1 MFRESIA
8 PIKRFLFG
16 DENSTDYRTPHR
28 AEIEQLIDRPTLAGW
43 LPYSAYLEETQ
54 MFANNEC
61 LGFVIEVVPQ
71 TGADEEMAQILK
83 SLYSAL
89 PTGAG
94 IQFHCFA
101 SPDIR
106 SLLTQYCVLRQTDK
120 NAERRGTLR
129 GRAGR
134 NRNPYRL
141 LAREAFGFYSIAARG
156 GWLKRVGMP
165 LRTFRVIVS
174 VSVPGNPENYGQ
186 VESVLLLRE
195 GMRSTLKAAGLP
207 GRDWNVN
214 DLLNWVA
221 ALTNPQRLYGN
232 ALPIEY
238 DPSKDLR
245 AQIVDSDTRY
255 VTGQAGIVA
264 SKPDGCTMEM
274 RMLSVKT
281 FPVSFSLWQAGGL
294 IGDLYQAAL
303 QYPCPFLI
311 TLGVHVLDPETS
323 KQHAYIKGARAT
335 TNAESYMA
343 KLLPEF
349 REKKIDWDIALKAL
363 DNGEQ
368 LVSLYHQLALFAPP
382 EEMARAE
389 QAARAIWRS
398 RGFELANDVYV
409 QQQALLASLPLSL
422 TPSFHD
428 DLKRLQRVS
437 TKTSGN
443 AVHLAPLITEW
454 KGTKTPICILAGKR
468 HELMF
473 IDVFDNDRGNANAV
487 IAGASRSG
495 KSFFLNDMAQ
505 SYASIDAKVWVIEVG
520 RSFKN
525 NVMNSGGTH
534 IEFDERSDLCLNPFT
549 TVVDIND
556 DLAILLPLLA
566 TMASPREPL
575 DEVQYKS
582 LGRAIQQVWDAHSN
596 AATVSHVAKLL
607 ATGRLDPDDLPDQRL
622 QDIAT
627 MLYPFT
633 ADGQYHRWFE
643 GAANVDFSADFTVL
657 ELEELKNKKDLQQ
670 VVLLIVMYRIT
681 QEMYLSRTRK
691 KVIMVDEAWD
701 LFSGES
707 SAKFIEEGYRRI
719 AKYQGSFIA
728 ATQGIDDY
736 YKNASGMAAVQNSD
750 WMILFRQKKESIEQL
765 AKSGRLALDDATKRM
780 ISSLKT
786 EHGVYAEL
794 FISSPMGQGLA
805 RFYPD
810 HVKSL
815 LYSSKADD
823 FNAIAAYVAK
833 GMAEPHA
840 IKAVLADR
848 GIELEDW
855 EDEPDDC
862 EIVDSDDME
871 NEGAVER

>member
-1 MFRESIA
+1 MFSEVIA
-8 PIKRFLFG
+8 PIKRLLLG
-16 DENSTDYRTPHR
+16 DEGIADYRAPR
-28 AEIEQLIDRPTLAGW
+28 REELEQLIDRPTLSGW
-43 LPYSAYLEETQ
+43 LPYSAYLDETHL
-54 MFANNEC
+54 FANKEC
-61 LGFVIEVVPQ
+61 LGFVIEIVPQ
-71 TGADEEMAQILK
+71 TGADEEMTQVLK

-94 IQFHCFA
+94 VQFHCFA

-106 SLLTQYCVLRQTDK
+106 LSLSRYCVLRQPDK
-120 NAERRGTLR
+120 EGEHRGMTR
-129 GRAGR
+129 GRAAR
-134 NRNPYRL
+134 NHNPYRL
-141 LAREAFGFYSIAARG
+141 LAREAFGFYSDAARG
-156 GWLKRVGMP
+156 AWVKRVGMP

-174 VSVPGNPENYGQ
+174 VSVPGDPEDQTQ
-186 VESVLLLRE
+186 VDNVVLLRE
-195 GMRSTLKAAGLP
+195 GIRSTLKAAGLP
-207 GRDWNVN
+207 GRDWTVH

-221 ALTNPQRLYGN
+221 ALTNPQRLHGD

-238 DPSKDLR
+238 DPTKDLR
-245 AQIVDSDTRY
+245 AQIIDPDTRFM
-255 VTGQAGIVA
+255 TGQGGIVA
-264 SKPDGCTMEM
+264 SKPDGRAVEM

-281 FPVSFSLWQAGGL
+281 FPVQFSLWQAGGL

-303 QYPCPFLI
+303 QYPCPFVI
-311 TLGVHVLDPETS
+311 TLGVHILDPESS
-323 KQHAYIKGARAT
+323 KHHAYIKGARAT

-349 REKKIDWDIALKAL
+349 REKKLDWDIALKAL
-363 DNGEQ
+363 DDGQQ
-368 LVSLYHQLALFAPP
+368 LVSLYHQLALLAPP

-389 QAARAIWRS
+389 QAARAVWRS

-409 QQQALLASLPLSL
+409 QQQALIASLPLSL

-443 AVHLAPLITEW
+443 AVHLAPVITEW
-454 KGTKTPICILAGKR
+454 KGTKTPICLLAGKR

-473 IDVFDNDRGNANAV
+473 LDVFDNDRGNANVA

-505 SYASIDAKVWVIEVG
+505 SYASVGAKVWVIEVG
-520 RSFKN
+520 RSFKS
-525 NVMNSGGTH
+525 NVKNSGGVH
-534 IEFDERSDLCLNPFT
+534 IEFDESSNLCLNPFT
-549 TVVDIND
+549 TVVNIDE
-556 DLAILLPLLA
+556 DLAMLLPLLA

-575 DEVQYKS
+575 AEVQYKS
-582 LGRAIQQVWDAHSN
+582 LGRAIQKVWETHAET
-596 AATVSHVAKLL
+596 ATVSHVADLL
-607 ATGRLDPDDLPDQRL
+607 ATGRIEADDPPDQRL
-622 QDIAT
+622 RDIAT
-627 MLYPFT
+627 MLHPFT

-643 GAANVDFSADFTVL
+643 GVANVDFSADFTVV

-701 LFSGES
+701 LFSGDS

-719 AKYQGSFIA
+719 AKYQGSFMA
-728 ATQGIDDY
+728 ASQGVDDY
-736 YKNASGMAAVQNSD
+736 YKNASGMAVMQNSD

-765 AKSGRLALDDATKRM
+765 AKSGRLSMDDAMKRM

-786 EHGVYAEL
+786 EHGLYAEL
-794 FISSPMGQGLA
+794 FIYSPMGQSLA

-810 HVKSL
+810 PVKSL
-815 LYSSKADD
+815 LYSSKAED
-823 FNAIAAYVAK
+823 FNAIAAYVAQ
-833 GMAEPHA
+833 GMTEPRA

-848 GIELEDW
+848 GIVLDDW
-855 EDEPDDC
+855 EDEPDEADG
-862 EIVDSDDME
+862 SDA
-871 NEGAVER
+871 EGS